1 LNESIKRLGAV
12 FLASNLGDGERALEQ
27 ADHATPDEAVE
38 KAEMMVKLKD
48 ALAKLPADTMQII
61 QLFYFEQKSMS
72 EIGVVIGKDKATV
85 SRRHG
90 KAIEALAMALGP

>member
-1 LNESIKRLGAV
+1 
-12 FLASNLGDGERALEQ
+12 
-27 ADHATPDEAVE
+27 
-38 KAEMMVKLKD
+38 
-48 ALAKLPADTMQII
+48 
-61 QLFYFEQKSMS
+61 MS